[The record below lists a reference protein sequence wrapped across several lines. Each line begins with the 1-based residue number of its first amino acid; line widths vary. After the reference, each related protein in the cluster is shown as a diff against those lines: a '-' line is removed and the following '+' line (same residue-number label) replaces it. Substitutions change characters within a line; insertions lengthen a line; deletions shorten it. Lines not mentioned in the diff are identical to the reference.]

1 MTHVRLRPFAQFDA
15 FHIVYASAGGRD
27 GRGDPDF
34 FLGGVSDMKV
44 LTKKKS
50 SFDF

>member
-1 MTHVRLRPFAQFDA
+1 MTHVRLGPFAQFDA

-34 FLGGVSDMKV
+34 FLGGLRHEGVD
-44 LTKKKS
+44 
-50 SFDF
+50 